1 MVYLLFSFACVEYF
15 DQRPENYLGELETWE
30 KAENALK
37 EALDE
42 FGKPWQVFYKSFIL
56 ALYSLRYCFKH
67 MFIIL
72 IRANSKWTPRSRVF
86 LSCFKFNHRFTR
98 QQIPILFSLTWHFS
112 FQTPIIF
119 SMECDICQAEYIFA
133 YILSKTLQLNEGDGA
148 FCGPKIDI
156 SVSDAL
162 SRNFQCA
169 TLQVYTVQLDLNSH
183 NSVLDNFSI
192 DSLMNVVA
200 FSLTSSFLIVLNW
213 NTQLRMKPKLR
224 DLL

>member
-1 MVYLLFSFACVEYF
+1 MTFV
-15 DQRPENYLGELETWE
+15 
-30 KAENALK
+30 
-37 EALDE
+37 
-42 FGKPWQVFYKSFIL
+42 
-56 ALYSLRYCFKH
+56 RYRIH
-67 MFIIL
+67 
-72 IRANSKWTPRSRVF
+72 
-86 LSCFKFNHRFTR
+86 
-98 QQIPILFSLTWHFS
+98 
-112 FQTPIIF
+112 
-119 SMECDICQAEYIFA
+119 FA

-183 NSVLDNFSI
+183 NSVLDNFST

-200 FSLTSSFLIVLNW
+200 FSLTSSFLIDLNW